1 MSHVT
6 TDGDTERNISLD
18 IGLFNLI
25 YTGRVRQTRESSR
38 WISEHG
44 AHYDSENPLALDE
57 LMAQADKSMNEE
69 MNNGND
75 DLHEGNRQESGRN

>member
-1 MSHVT
+1 M
-6 TDGDTERNISLD
+6 GI
-18 IGLFNLI
+18 
-25 YTGRVRQTRESSR
+25 
-38 WISEHG
+38 
-44 AHYDSENPLALDE
+44 AHYDSEKPLALDE